1 MVLWK
6 QDVSLL
12 SVYISAIVS
21 DPLQF
26 LFTQNLNVL
35 SGEIRYALYV
45 YA

>member
-12 SVYISAIVS
+12 SVYAS

-35 SGEIRYALYV
+35 SGEIRCALYV